1 MERPDNTQR
10 NRKCSMRWEQ
20 ITILKKPIAP
30 KKKKELPIW
39 ASVAIVI
46 LLSFFSLSLV
56 IIGAVR
62 SVDNTCGIDKVSLE
76 KRCQKAIDH
85 YKGRQVN
92 L

>member
-1 MERPDNTQR
+1 MGF
-10 NRKCSMRWEQ
+10 CSNSYL
-20 ITILKKPIAP
+20 TF
-30 KKKKELPIW
+30 
-39 ASVAIVI
+39 
-46 LLSFFSLSLV
+46 FFSLSLV

>member
-1 MERPDNTQR
+1 M
-10 NRKCSMRWEQ
+10 SWEMVVR
-20 ITILKKPIAP
+20 LKKPIIP
-30 KKKKELPIW
+30 KKKLPAW
-39 ASVAIVI
+39 ASVVIVI

-56 IIGAVR
+56 IFGAVH